1 MTLRSCSLAI
11 LALSVLAPT
20 AYVSYFSWRF
30 NQWADTQH
38 GGVCGMPLI
47 GIWGLGALVT
57 VFLSLTALGLG
68 IAAFVRLPTPKPRR
82 RVAELLLLA
91 LPFLMSSS
99 VIAAA
104 VLLA

>member
-1 MTLRSCSLAI
+1 
-11 LALSVLAPT
+11 
-20 AYVSYFSWRF
+20 
-30 NQWADTQH
+30 
-38 GGVCGMPLI
+38 
-47 GIWGLGALVT
+47 LVT

-91 LPFLMSSS
+91 FPFLMSSS